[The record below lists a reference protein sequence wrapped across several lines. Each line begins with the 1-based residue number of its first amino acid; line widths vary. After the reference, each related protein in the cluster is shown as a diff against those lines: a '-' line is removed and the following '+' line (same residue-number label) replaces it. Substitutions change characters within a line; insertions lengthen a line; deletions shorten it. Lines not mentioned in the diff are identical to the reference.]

1 MNFIEKIA
9 MEKAEVMARTRD
21 FIKKRLNEGAK
32 NRMNNVV
39 DFSVLSKTQKT
50 INPDRKKVN
59 LSLEIPKTSWG
70 KGYFKEVTP

>member
-21 FIKKRLNEGAK
+21 FIKRRLNEGAK

-50 INPDRKKVN
+50 INPDRKKVI

-70 KGYFKEVTP
+70 KGYFKGVTP